1 MKRDRGARLNY
12 YTSADNR
19 DRTSHHK
26 TKIRRRDE
34 MRWDGMGVC
43 TYDLSE
49 RVELSGKRDVVASDG
64 QQSLQVVDA
73 PL

>member
-1 MKRDRGARLNY
+1 
-12 YTSADNR
+12 
-19 DRTSHHK
+19 
-26 TKIRRRDE
+26 